1 MGTLNSIL
9 RGLLVSS
16 LSCNR
21 EYKNSCILTRSISH
35 STILLLEGDLFNP
48 TVGWSRARNSSLCI
62 IQGQFLTSK
71 EPSFNITSAVLS
83 IKKKKKECFHGVRV
97 GKLWILKAPLSGF
110 GFSVIACRRQFS
122 HALS

>member
-1 MGTLNSIL
+1 MNSIL

-48 TVGWSRARNSSLCI
+48 TVGWSRARNSSPCI

-83 IKKKKKECFHGVRV
+83 IKKKKRMFPW
-97 GKLWILKAPLSGF
+97 GKSWKIVDFESTSEWVWF
-110 GFSVIACRRQFS
+110 
-122 HALS
+122 